1 MGTGLPQGGG
11 GALARTGCRPHQGE
25 EGQSLALILRT
36 RPPGL
41 GRTFFYLGTDKP
53 RHCLLLH
60 PLVPSWAPHLHEKG
74 HPHFQHTAW
83 KRGETPAALLLHSPL
98 CLLGFHPLGLL
109 HPLPLYL
116 PPAFPPPNLT
126 SPAPSS
132 LYRAAGEASLK
143 HSASGMLSLI
153 NLLWLSCLQNL
164 LPLFSPVGPGP
175 TIPPGPQTLCP
186 DFSSRALLDRS
197 PSPRGLSSPSATP
210 KCPRPSHIL
219 YESFPGPKETSSAPS
234 HPSLGPSLSCLL
246 SPLTLVSP
254 RGKGDP
260 SVFIF
265 KTPLILLRRC

>member
-1 MGTGLPQGGG
+1 MKRATPISSTQ
-11 GALARTGCRPHQGE
+11 
-25 EGQSLALILRT
+25 
-36 RPPGL
+36 PG
-41 GRTFFYLGTDKP
+41 
-53 RHCLLLH
+53 
-60 PLVPSWAPHLHEKG
+60 
-74 HPHFQHTAW
+74 
-83 KRGETPAALLLHSPL
+83 RGERHWLHCCSPPPSVSWDSV
-98 CLLGFHPLGLL
+98 LLGFFT
-109 HPLPLYL
+109 LYL

-126 SPAPSS
+126 SPAPCS

-153 NLLWLSCLQNL
+153 NFLWLPCLQNL

-175 TIPPGPQTLCP
+175 TTPPGPQTLYP
-186 DFSSRALLDRS
+186 DFSSQALLDGA

-210 KCPRPSHIL
+210 KYPLPSHIL
-219 YESFPGPKETSSAPS
+219 YESFPGPEETSSAPS

-260 SVFIF
+260 SVFIS